1 MLFLNFLT
9 ELSPIFRW
17 ILIVFS
23 PLFLSIIPF
32 LVLYSHIKY
41 THLLLIIPFFGLIV
55 GIVWAEKVRRNKRLD
70 EYKSSDLMNTPDLI
84 ETWENDSKSN
94 LSDKLT

>member
-1 MLFLNFLT
+1 MNFLT
-9 ELSPIFRW
+9 ELLPIFRW
-17 ILIVFS
+17 ISIVFS
-23 PLFLSIIPF
+23 PLLLSFIPF
-32 LVLYSHIKY
+32 LIFYSKNQYSHS
-41 THLLLIIPFFGLIV
+41 LLIIPIIGLIV

-70 EYKSSDLMNTPDLI
+70 EYKSSNLMNTPDLI